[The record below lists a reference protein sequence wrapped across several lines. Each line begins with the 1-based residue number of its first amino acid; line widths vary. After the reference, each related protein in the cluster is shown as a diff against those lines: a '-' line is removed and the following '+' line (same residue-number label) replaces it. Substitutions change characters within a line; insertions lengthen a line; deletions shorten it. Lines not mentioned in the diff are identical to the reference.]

1 MKIPLIVIFL
11 FFNIS
16 LSFSQKIQVFGDNDK
31 KPISYVTVVFTNQ
44 DKIVGGDYCDENGF
58 MKIDDK
64 MVFDKFELSCIGY
77 ESKAIEKG
85 ALKNDTIFLKNK
97 VINLDEVVIS
107 KNNLATS
114 LLGYTDLKKY
124 QYAGI
129 GKGLETVVF
138 IENNAKKPLY
148 ISSFLFKVQKV
159 KKKTAIRI
167 HFYKKQ
173 LDKFEPGKE
182 ILTEDIVEYL
192 DENTQGLV
200 EINIAKY
207 GLELPIEGSFVGIEA
222 LGVFD
227 NITKTYVDTR
237 ILEENLGLEY
247 NTKIDKSITFLRN
260 RFKSKFW
267 GDRNEAIRRAIPN
280 FKKFLNLSFGVKV
293 FNK

>member
-1 MKIPLIVIFL
+1 MKIYFIAILL
-11 FFNIS
+11 FFKVS
-16 LSFSQKIQVFGDNDK
+16 LTFSQTIRVCDEEDK
-31 KPISYVTVVFTNQ
+31 KPIPYVTAILTIQNR
-44 DKIVGGDYCDENGF
+44 IVGGDYCDSNGF
-58 MKIDDK
+58 VKIDDK
-64 MVFDKFELSCIGY
+64 ILFDKIELSCIGY

-85 ALKNDTIFLKNK
+85 TLKNDTIFLKKK
-97 VINLDEVVIS
+97 VINLDEVIIS

-124 QYAGI
+124 QYIGI

-148 ISSFLFKVQKV
+148 ISSFLFKVRKL

-167 HFYKKQ
+167 HFYKNR
-173 LDKFEPGKE
+173 LEKFEPGEE

-200 EINIAKY
+200 EIKIAKY

-237 ILEENLGLEY
+237 MFEEDLGLEY

-260 RFKSKFW
+260 RFRVKIW
-267 GDRNEAIRRAIPN
+267 GDQNEGIRRAMPS
-280 FKKFLNLSFGVKV
+280 FKKFLNLSFGIKV
-293 FNK
+293 YNE